1 MRATRLRT
9 AFLALLFAACTSS
22 TDDGDT
28 TAKDSAGS
36 DIPGVTDTGSDAP
49 AKDTT
54 GATDTPQPPGGD
66 GPWAFKLGSLDVT
79 LTGLD
84 CRWQM
89 GSNGELMKLLFGTS
103 PTPPYAGVDVQ
114 APQFQV
120 GTDYSKLGEIS
131 AKFIPLPLMP
141 FTGNQDGDVVVRF
154 NEFVRDG
161 QGYPWSAVS
170 GTIEVVQLWS
180 GSQKVTM
187 TPSTIPFT
195 CRCNDTNVQGCKK

>member
-1 MRATRLRT
+1 MRSGWLGMTIV
-9 AFLALLFAACTSS
+9 AFLFVACTSS

-28 TAKDSAGS
+28 LEKDTAGGDV
-36 DIPGVTDTGSDAP
+36 PGVTDPGSDATSP
-49 AKDTT
+49 DTA
-54 GATDTPQPPGGD
+54 GGTDPGPTAGGD
-66 GPWAFKLGSLDVT
+66 GPWTFQLGTLDVT

-89 GSNGELMKLLFGTS
+89 GGNGELMKLLFGVS

-131 AKFIPLPLMP
+131 AKFIPLPSTP

-154 NEFVRDG
+154 TEFARDG
-161 QGYPWSAVS
+161 LGYPWSAVS
-170 GTIEVVQLWS
+170 GTIEVHQLWN